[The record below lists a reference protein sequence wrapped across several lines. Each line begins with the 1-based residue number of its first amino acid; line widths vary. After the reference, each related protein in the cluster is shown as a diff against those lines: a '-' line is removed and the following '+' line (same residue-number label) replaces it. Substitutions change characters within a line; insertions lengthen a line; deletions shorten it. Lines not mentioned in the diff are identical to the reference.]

1 MRTKGINVDGSGFA
15 HANRIRQLHIA
26 FCYHARRYQMFGDVS
41 GRIRR
46 TAIHLAGVFA
56 RERTAAVRTTPAIG
70 IDHDFASGEAG
81 IAMGAANQEAPRRV
95 DQILGLFNFNPLAQ
109 NGFQRMMNH
118 RRMQFRL
125 ADVFRVLG
133 RYHYF
138 VDRYRPVFVVGHRHL
153 RFRIRPKPWQGVIVA
168 QLLEFLYDLVR

>member
-1 MRTKGINVDGSGFA
+1 MRTKRFDMDGSGFA
-15 HANRIRQLHIA
+15 HADRIRQLHVA
-26 FCYHARRYQMFGDVS
+26 FCYHARRHQMFGDIS
-41 GRIRR
+41 SRIRR
-46 TAIHLAGVFA
+46 TAIHFAGIFA
-56 RERTAAVRTTPAIG
+56 RKRTAAVRTASAIG
-70 IDHDFASGEAG
+70 IDHDFSPGEAG
-81 IAMGAANQEAPRRV
+81 VAMGTANDKAPRRV

-138 VDRYRPVFVVGHRHL
+138 VDRYRPVFIVGHGHL
-153 RFRIRPKPWQGVIVA
+153 RFRIRPKP
-168 QLLEFLYDLVR
+168 